1 MAASRLAVVGAG
13 WAGLAA
19 AVEATRAGHDVTLL
33 EATRTL
39 GGRARTVEVE
49 LPDGRT
55 TALDNGQ
62 HVLIGAYRQ
71 TLSLMEQV
79 GVRPAAL
86 LHGLP
91 LTLRDPQGQG
101 LALPAW
107 PAPLDAVW
115 GVLAARGWR
124 WGERLALLRACL
136 AWRAADFRCAAS
148 VSVTRL
154 CASLPPRVMEQMIA
168 PLCVSALNTPPERA
182 SGQVFLRV
190 LRDALFGRGWG
201 AWGSAWLLLPRAPL
215 GLLFPQAAAA
225 WLAANGATVRTGHR
239 VALLARTATGWQV
252 DADRFDAVVLACPS
266 WDAIRL
272 LQDNAVHAPAWLV
285 HARDL
290 QHEAI
295 ATVYAL
301 SNQSLPS
308 PVLALPSGPDAPAQF
323 VFDRGQLGGPRGLL
337 AFVASA
343 CQGERETLERQVIAQ
358 AHALGWH
365 DVVPLRTVV
374 EKRATFACTPGLVR
388 PGIAIDDGLWACG
401 DWVEG
406 PYPATLEGAVM
417 AGQRVAA
424 AIGTARE
431 AREAR
436 QAR

>member
-1 MAASRLAVVGAG
+1 MAASRLAIVGAG

-39 GGRARTVEVE
+39 GGRARTLEVE
-49 LPDGRT
+49 LPGGHT
-55 TALDNGQ
+55 AALDNGQ
-62 HVLIGAYRQ
+62 HVLIGAYHH

-79 GVRPAAL
+79 GVRPADVL
-86 LHGLP
+86 QGLP
-91 LTLRDPQGQG
+91 LSLRDPAGQG

-115 GVLAARGWR
+115 GVLTARGWR

-136 AWRAADFRCAAS
+136 AWRAADFRCATS
-148 VSVTRL
+148 VRVTHL
-154 CASLPPRVMEQMIA
+154 CASLPRRVMEQLIA

-190 LRDALFGRGWG
+190 LHDALFGRRWG
-201 AWGSAWLLLPRAPL
+201 IWGSSWLLLPRAPL

-225 WLAANGATVRTGHR
+225 WLTAHGATVRTGHR
-239 VALLARTATGWQV
+239 VALLARTTTGWQV
-252 DADRFDAVVLACPS
+252 DADHFDAVVLACPS

-272 LQDNAVHAPAWLV
+272 LQDNAVQAPAWLAQ
-285 HARDL
+285 ARGL

-301 SNQSLPS
+301 SVRSLPQ

-323 VFDRGQLGGPRGLL
+323 VFDRGQLGGPKGLL

-343 CQGERETLERQVIAQ
+343 CEGERETLERRVIAQ

>member
-1 MAASRLAVVGAG
+1 
-13 WAGLAA
+13 
-19 AVEATRAGHDVTLL
+19 
-33 EATRTL
+33 
-39 GGRARTVEVE
+39 
-49 LPDGRT
+49 
-55 TALDNGQ
+55 
-62 HVLIGAYRQ
+62 
-71 TLSLMEQV
+71 
-79 GVRPAAL
+79 
-86 LHGLP
+86 
-91 LTLRDPQGQG
+91 
-101 LALPAW
+101 
-107 PAPLDAVW
+107 
-115 GVLAARGWR
+115 
-124 WGERLALLRACL
+124 
-136 AWRAADFRCAAS
+136 
-148 VSVTRL
+148 
-154 CASLPPRVMEQMIA
+154 
-168 PLCVSALNTPPERA
+168 
-182 SGQVFLRV
+182 
-190 LRDALFGRGWG
+190 
-201 AWGSAWLLLPRAPL
+201 
-215 GLLFPQAAAA
+215 
-225 WLAANGATVRTGHR
+225 
-239 VALLARTATGWQV
+239 
-252 DADRFDAVVLACPS
+252 
-266 WDAIRL
+266 
-272 LQDNAVHAPAWLV
+272 VHAPAWLV

-388 PGIAIDDGLWACG
+388 PGIAINDGLWACG